1 MSASAGGIDS
11 YVLFELA
18 GATYALPSD
27 EIQQLEMVAQ
37 LTPVPNAPDFVD
49 GVVSLRGQVLPVVN
63 LRARFGFPR
72 VPHDVRS
79 RLLIVRLQSGTATRT
94 IGLLVD
100 RAREF
105 ARIPL
110 DAVQPPPD
118 TLGGTSGRYLRGIA
132 HLGERMVLV
141 LDTAELLSAETT
153 RTQSNQTPDAVPHAS
168 TGA

>member
-1 MSASAGGIDS
+1 MSVNASGVDS
-11 YVLFELA
+11 YVLFEIA

-27 EIQQLEMVAQ
+27 EIQQLEMVGQ

-49 GVVSLRGQVLPVVN
+49 GVVSLRGQVLPVLN

-79 RLLIVRLQSGTATRT
+79 RLVIVRAHGRT

-105 ARIPL
+105 ARIPA
-110 DAVQPPPD
+110 DGIQPPPD
-118 TLGGTSGRYLRGIA
+118 TLGATSGRYLRGIA
-132 HLGERMVLV
+132 ELGERMVLV
-141 LDTAELLSAETT
+141 LDTAELLNA
-153 RTQSNQTPDAVPHAS
+153 QMNQTPDAVQPAS
-168 TGA
+168 AGMEVRR